1 MKKFIFPLALGVAV
15 AMTSCGGETPAEGE
29 PTDGDSTQVASTDV
43 DLSGLRE
50 FDMSPYDLNVILYV
64 PEKYYHDVD
73 EQVDKFV
80 QPVIEHNEG
89 EALWDITMPGVKNF
103 HMIIED
109 WGDMEQTIAMEKK
122 AHMDQ
127 NDIYEFVYNEEGADY
142 MLFSRLLKSDNTTLD
157 PEDMKA
163 LPNHHFYV
171 VKQIDGYYITA
182 KTYTMQD
189 FFQVSARQMMNCARG
204 MKSAKAN

>member
-1 MKKFIFPLALGVAV
+1 MALGVAV
-15 AMTSCGGETPAEGE
+15 AMTSCGDGSSEEGQQ
-29 PTDGDSTQVASTDV
+29 TNNDSTDV
-43 DLSGLRE
+43 VSSEVDLTGLRE

-80 QPVIEHNEG
+80 QPVIVHNEG
-89 EALWDITMPGVKNF
+89 EALWDITMPGDKNF
-103 HMIIED
+103 HMVIED
-109 WGDMEQTIAMEKK
+109 WGDMEQTIASEKK
-122 AHMDQ
+122 IHMDQ

-157 PEDMKA
+157 PEDMNA
-163 LPNHHFYV
+163 MPNHHFYV

-182 KTYTMQD
+182 KTFTMQD

-204 MKSAKAN
+204 MKSTKAS